1 MTELASGGVR
11 LDFASSRPTLTAPE
25 AINETLHS
33 IGFGLWPLDVGAAP
47 GDIRELLA
55 QATLSD
61 AQVATVRDHF
71 LLSRERLLEIIRDA
85 GREPQVAGGGD
96 MTTFDASN
104 GVTYPQLY
112 QIDADTDYT
121 RFDHFH
127 VNATSEGT
135 GLDEVMQVLDGGG
148 IKVLQHLPDEG
159 LFTVSI
165 DCVTGERGWIVTY
178 DGGRPHI
185 GSFSEASP
193 GTKVLVQAIGPPRW
207 EVRYVDT

>member
-1 MTELASGGVR
+1 MTERASGDVR
-11 LDFASSRPTLTAPE
+11 LVFASGRSTLTAPE
-25 AINETLHS
+25 AINDTLRP
-33 IGFGLWPLDVGAAP
+33 IGFGVWPLDVGAAP
-47 GDIRELLA
+47 SDIGELLTRP
-55 QATLSD
+55 TLSD
-61 AQVATVRDHF
+61 DQNAAVREHF

-85 GREPQVAGGGD
+85 GREPQVAGGGE
-96 MTTFDASN
+96 MTTFDATN

-165 DCVTGERGWIVTY
+165 DCVAGETGWIVTY

-185 GSFSEASP
+185 GSFSEAPP

-207 EVRYVDT
+207 EVHYVDA